1 MISNPSS
8 KPDLLCF
15 VFICVRLFAFVYIH
29 YLEQLL
35 LESTTCPE
43 ETGDLAGNSFCH
55 EMPDSSPQATEV
67 PSSGSSPPLQP
78 ANALPTRASEV
89 PRRSGAD
96 APQTTPNALASAQ
109 DLPIPERLP
118 AVTAAATRGLGETAS
133 GFNHDP
139 SSSSPSQ
146 APQEV
151 RVRAPQASAL
161 ICTVLCA

>member
-1 MISNPSS
+1 MLLSSS
-8 KPDLLCF
+8 K
-15 VFICVRLFAFVYIH
+15 
-29 YLEQLL
+29 QLL

-43 ETGDLAGNSFCH
+43 KIGEIH
-55 EMPDSSPQATEV
+55 VMPDSWPQATEI
-67 PSSGSSPPLQP
+67 
-78 ANALPTRASEV
+78 
-89 PRRSGAD
+89 RSGAD

-118 AVTAAATRGLGETAS
+118 AVTAAATRGLGEPAS
-133 GFNHDP
+133 GFNHGP

-151 RVRAPQASAL
+151 RERASQASAL